1 MRLDISKILMLIM
14 GIVLFFLKQSYWL
27 ISEPE
32 KKTITAG
39 KRWKGGDTKKSVS
52 ENGVT
57 TTRTEAST
65 TGNYMIQ
72 NI

>member
-1 MRLDISKILMLIM
+1 M
-14 GIVLFFLKQSYWL
+14 GILLFLKQSYWL

-39 KRWKGGDTKKSVS
+39 RRWKGGDSKKSVS

-72 NI
+72 NIQPIFEPNMICT